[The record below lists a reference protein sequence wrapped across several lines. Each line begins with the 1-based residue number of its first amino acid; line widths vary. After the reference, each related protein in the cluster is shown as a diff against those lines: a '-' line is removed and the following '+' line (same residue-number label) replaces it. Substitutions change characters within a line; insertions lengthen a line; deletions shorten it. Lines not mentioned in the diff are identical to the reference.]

1 MHTPARACS
10 LELRRRAAPGGG
22 GGQKEREGEKM
33 GKNEHTESPR
43 KLSVKE

>member
-10 LELRRRAAPGGG
+10 LELGRRAAPGE
-22 GGQKEREGEKM
+22 QKEREGEKM
-33 GKNEHTESPR
+33 GTNEHTESPR